1 MNQWQ
6 KLRNAILIQA
16 AIDCGITR
24 GEAHAL
30 TVREVSEFLSSELGE
45 TLVCS
50 VTTDKKT
57 AAALKEMILR
67 EKPRPKIQQLEREI
81 ER

>member
-1 MNQWQ
+1 MENWQ
-6 KLRNAILIQA
+6 KLRNAVLIQA
-16 AIDCGITR
+16 AIDCGATR
-24 GEAHAL
+24 GEAHVL
-30 TVREVSEFLSSELGE
+30 MVREVTEFLSSELGE
-45 TLVCS
+45 TLVYS